1 MCVCVCVSVV
11 SVVSVCV
18 CVCVVCDFHSI
29 SLSLSRHGKERDIF
43 NLALSLHNS
52 GEVSLFLGTQYIH
65 TCNIHHCYISSYSR
79 PYRYLGH
86 SHIVSV
92 KYQEKP

>member
-1 MCVCVCVSVV
+1 MCVCVCVV
-11 SVVSVCV
+11 S
-18 CVCVVCDFHSI
+18 VCVVCDFHSI

-86 SHIVSV
+86 SHIVN
-92 KYQEKP
+92 QEKP